1 MPRVPARFPQRH
13 GERLDKLCAYWP
25 QIRQI
30 IAEELPP
37 REKIYALMQHAGMPL
52 SPRDLGLTGADT
64 AQALVGSRDIRDKYL
79 TSSMLWDLGLLEQ
92 AAKELQT
99 MVDAGRL

>member
-1 MPRVPARFPQRH
+1 MGSGWTSSVLTGRRS
-13 GERLDKLCAYWP
+13 GKSL
-25 QIRQI
+25 
-30 IAEELPP
+30 
-37 REKIYALMQHAGMPL
+37 REKIYALRLPAGLPL